1 MSKELSS
8 RARVQPSQDRTSIAD
23 AIAGLPIAHLNLDES
38 GRPDDKESPFERWG
52 DPEIMRSG
60 YVIVPSLFVRNYSR
74 LKPAI
79 TTEEAMFILVV
90 MTFKWGKSPPFPSY
104 KTIASAM
111 GVSDKMCR
119 RYAQRLEAKGYL
131 RRIGRTYQTN
141 EFDFRGLSNAL
152 YRINAGLKQDGI
164 MQKGLDVIK
173 H

>member
-1 MSKELSS
+1 MSKELDS
-8 RARVQPSQDRTSIAD
+8 RSKVQPSEDRPSIAD
-23 AIAGLPIAHLNLDES
+23 AIAGFPIAHLDLDVR
-38 GRPDDKESPFERWG
+38 GTPDDKQSPFERWG

-60 YVIVPSLFVRNYSR
+60 YMIVPSLFVRNYSR

-79 TTEEAMFILVV
+79 STEEAMFILVV
-90 MTFKWGKSPPFPSY
+90 MTFKWGKSLPFPSY

-131 RRIGRTYQTN
+131 RRKGRTYQTN

-152 YRINAGLKQDGI
+152 YRVNAGLKQDGI
-164 MQKGLDVIK
+164 LQKG
-173 H
+173 